1 LVTYIAQLILDGNS
15 GPNGFSE
22 FYWGQ
27 YNLVMS
33 RWLIAA
39 FLCMAPGIAAQ
50 QKPAGQ
56 KEPAAQEEAPPEED
70 VTEKPKEYSFNPL
83 QAEKEVRVGNY
94 YFRKGSYRAAVLR
107 FREATKWNAN
117 FAEAYFRLGEA
128 SEKQKD
134 WKSAREAYEKF
145 LELAAD
151 DKRAPEVRKKVEK
164 LSKRKR

>member
-1 LVTYIAQLILDGNS
+1 LCRFL
-15 GPNGFSE
+15 SE

-27 YNLVMS
+27 YNLIMS

-39 FLCMAPGIAAQ
+39 FLCLPGITAQ
-50 QKPAGQ
+50 QKPPEQ
-56 KEPAAQEEAPPEED
+56 KPPEQQEEAPPEED
-70 VTEKPKEYSFNPL
+70 VAEKPKEYSFNPL

-94 YFRKGSYRAAVLR
+94 YFHKGSYRAAALR
-107 FREATKWNAN
+107 FREATRWNGN

-134 WKSAREAYEKF
+134 WKAAREAYEKF

-151 DKRAPEVRKKVEK
+151 DKRAPEVRHKVQK
-164 LSKRKR
+164 LSKGKR

>member
-1 LVTYIAQLILDGNS
+1 
-15 GPNGFSE
+15 
-22 FYWGQ
+22 
-27 YNLVMS
+27 MS
-33 RWLIAA
+33 RWVLALLLSLA
-39 FLCMAPGIAAQ
+39 VTGLADDLKKERP
-50 QKPAGQ
+50 KP
-56 KEPAAQEEAPPEED
+56 PVSDQEEIPKEED
-70 VTEKPKEYSFNPL
+70 ESLSVKEYSFNPL
-83 QAEKEVRVGNY
+83 QAQKEVRVGNY

-151 DKRAPEVRKKVEK
+151 DKRAPDVRKKVEK

>member
-1 LVTYIAQLILDGNS
+1 MCGF
-15 GPNGFSE
+15 FSE
-22 FYWGQ
+22 FYCGQ
-27 YNLVMS
+27 YNLIMS
-33 RWLIAA
+33 RWLDCA
-39 FLCMAPGIAAQ
+39 FLCLAPGIAAQ
-50 QKPAGQ
+50 QKPPEQ
-56 KEPAAQEEAPPEED
+56 KPPEQQEEAPPEED

-117 FAEAYFRLGEA
+117 LRKRIFGWERRRR
-128 SEKQKD
+128 KQKD

>member
-1 LVTYIAQLILDGNS
+1 LC
-15 GPNGFSE
+15 GFLSE

-27 YNLVMS
+27 YNLIMS
-33 RWLIAA
+33 RWLIAT
-39 FLCMAPGIAAQ
+39 FLCLAPHMTAQ
-50 QKPAGQ
+50 QKPPEQ
-56 KEPAAQEEAPPEED
+56 KPPEQKEEAPPEED

-117 FAEAYFRLGEA
+117 FAEAYVRLGEA

-151 DKRAPEVRKKVEK
+151 DKRAADVRKKVEK